1 MTRQATITKDCTV
14 QRYTSLGDPH
24 ATLHLRRGTQVRILH
39 PIGEQDGFVDC
50 VACLT
55 FNGNTVVIPNNLV
68 EESML

>member
-14 QRYTSLGDPH
+14 HRYTSLGDPH
-24 ATLHLRRGTQVRILH
+24 ATLHLKRGTQVRILH
-39 PIGEQDGFVDC
+39 PIAKQDGFIDC

-55 FNGNTVVIPNNLV
+55 ANGSTVVIPNNLV

>member
-14 QRYTSLGDPH
+14 Q
-24 ATLHLRRGTQVRILH
+24 VRILH
-39 PIGEQDGFVDC
+39 PIAEQDGFIDC

-55 FNGNTVVIPNNLV
+55 PNGFTVVVPNNLV